1 MFPFHVFH
9 ATVDRLEVRGPFWPV
24 ERRGEMGL
32 LRFRKHPEDII
43 ILPRQC
49 SAMEAIEQMVED
61 GSAAV
66 LISPGNGK
74 LEGIFTER
82 DAMIKIAAT
91 SADPNHV
98 TLGEVMNHEVVTI
111 PEDATLDAA
120 VHCMQLHQ
128 ITHLPIVRNE
138 DEIVGMI
145 TIRHL
150 LHDKIKDL
158 VEELN
163 NLEAYLNDAPGG

>member
-1 MFPFHVFH
+1 
-9 ATVDRLEVRGPFWPV
+9 
-24 ERRGEMGL
+24 MGL
-32 LRFRKHPEDII
+32 LRFRKHPEDILM
-43 ILPRQC
+43 LPRQ
-49 SAMEAIEQMVED
+49 STAMEAMELMVED

-66 LISPGNGK
+66 LVSPGKRK

-91 SADPNHV
+91 SIDPTHV
-98 TLGEVMNHEVVTI
+98 TLADVMNSDVITI
-111 PEDATLDAA
+111 AEDSTLDAA
-120 VHCMQLHQ
+120 IHCMQLHQ
-128 ITHLPIVRNE
+128 ISHLPIVRNK
-138 DEIVGMI
+138 DEILGMI

>member
-1 MFPFHVFH
+1 M
-9 ATVDRLEVRGPFWPV
+9 AL
-24 ERRGEMGL
+24 M
-32 LRFRKHPEDII
+32 RFRKHPEDLL
-43 ILPRQC
+43 ILPRQ
-49 SAMEAIEQMVED
+49 STAMEAMELMVED

-66 LISPGNGK
+66 LISPGKGK

-91 SADPNHV
+91 HTDPSHV
-98 TLGEVMNHEVVTI
+98 TLGEVMNHDVVTI
-111 PEDATLDAA
+111 EEDSTLDAA
-120 VHCMQLHQ
+120 IHCMQLHQ
-128 ITHLPIVRNE
+128 ISHLPIVRNN
-138 DEIVGMI
+138 DEIAGMI